1 MKPSFQPV
9 CGCAMA
15 SPHQPPPPAKKPP
28 PLSPT
33 TISALDQDTLREIF
47 LCLPSLPSLVRAA
60 LSCHT
65 FLDAVRSSPAFR
77 RRFRALHPPPL
88 LGHFLTTQDTT
99 IPTFLPLRS
108 RSDPDIAAAVRGGD
122 FFLTRLPVPED
133 GAVSVPVP
141 APALEDNG
149 DGVSVPVPAPAP
161 EDDGEDAV
169 SGSEDDDEDPVPEW
183 SIEDCRDGFV
193 VLDNWS
199 TQQIA
204 VYNPLAR
211 TLDLF
216 PLPLRREDCEGQY
229 SDYYILAEEE
239 EDYLPYRVVCVWHS
253 ERGARAMVLSSDT
266 SKWQIFPW
274 VDIDGLWP
282 QTGKLVNGCIYWT
295 IGMNDARVLNTATM
309 QFSRTDKPPRRRG
322 NEILT
327 AGKTKDGRLCVVC
340 APLGPLTF
348 ESVLAVWI
356 RRADDDGVERWMLD
370 MSLPLQ
376 EISGIVRC
384 EFKEDNVKYQVTVRT
399 IIDGFVYFSAYCGV
413 WPHHHS
419 TLWLLSFCLETA
431 ALNKLGRILSGVSYP
446 YIMPWPRS
454 LVGTQQANQLIQ
466 LKTHNSLACS

>member
-1 MKPSFQPV
+1 
-9 CGCAMA
+9 MA
-15 SPHQPPPPAKKPP
+15 SPQQSPPAKKPP
-28 PLSPT
+28 PLPPT
-33 TISALDQDTLREIF
+33 TISALDLDTLREIF
-47 LCLPSLPSLVRAA
+47 LCLPSLPSLARAA
-60 LSCHT
+60 LSCRT
-65 FLDAVRSSPAFR
+65 FLDAVR
-77 RRFRALHPPPL
+77 
-88 LGHFLTTQDTT
+88 HFLTTQDTT
-99 IPTFLPLRS
+99 IPTFVPLRS
-108 RSDPDIAAAVRGGD
+108 RSDPDIAAAVRGAD
-122 FFLTRLPVPED
+122 FFLTRLPVLED
-133 GAVSVPVP
+133 GAVPVP
-141 APALEDNG
+141 APVSAPEDNG
-149 DGVSVPVPAPAP
+149 DGVSIPFPAPAP

-169 SGSEDDDEDPVPEW
+169 SGSEDDDEDPIPDPEW
-183 SIEDCRDGFV
+183 SIDDCRDGFV
-193 VLDNWS
+193 VLHNWS

-216 PLPLRREDCEGQY
+216 PLPPRREDCEGQY
-229 SDYYILAEEE
+229 SDYYILAEEEE

-309 QFSRTDKPPRRRG
+309 QFSRMDKPPRRRG

-370 MSLPLQ
+370 KSLPLQ
-376 EISGIVRC
+376 EIAGIVRC

-413 WPHHHS
+413 WQHHHS

-454 LVGTQQANQLIQ
+454 LVGTQQGD
-466 LKTHNSLACS
+466 

>member
-1 MKPSFQPV
+1 
-9 CGCAMA
+9 MA
-15 SPHQPPPPAKKPP
+15 SPQQSPPAKKPP
-28 PLSPT
+28 PLPPT
-33 TISALDQDTLREIF
+33 TISSLDLDTLREIF
-47 LCLPSLPSLVRAA
+47 LCLPSLPSLARAA
-60 LSCHT
+60 LSCRT

-77 RRFRALHPPPL
+77 RR
-88 LGHFLTTQDTT
+88 
-99 IPTFLPLRS
+99 
-108 RSDPDIAAAVRGGD
+108 RSDPDIAAAVRGAD
-122 FFLTRLPVPED
+122 FFLTRLPVLED
-133 GAVSVPVP
+133 GAVPVP
-141 APALEDNG
+141 APVSAPEDNG
-149 DGVSVPVPAPAP
+149 DGVSIPVPAPAP

-169 SGSEDDDEDPVPEW
+169 SGSEDDDEDPIPDPEW
-183 SIEDCRDGFV
+183 SIDDCRDGFV
-193 VLDNWS
+193 VLHNWS

-216 PLPLRREDCEGQY
+216 PLPPRREDCEGQY
-229 SDYYILAEEE
+229 SDYYILAEEEE

-309 QFSRTDKPPRRRG
+309 QFSRMDKPPRRRG

-370 MSLPLQ
+370 KSLPLQ
-376 EISGIVRC
+376 EIAGIVRC

-413 WPHHHS
+413 WQHHHS

-454 LVGTQQANQLIQ
+454 LVGTQQGD
-466 LKTHNSLACS
+466 

>member
-1 MKPSFQPV
+1 
-9 CGCAMA
+9 MA
-15 SPHQPPPPAKKPP
+15 SPQQPPPAKKPP

-33 TISALDQDTLREIF
+33 TISALDLDTLREIF

-60 LSCHT
+60 LSCRT

-77 RRFRALHPPPL
+77 RR
-88 LGHFLTTQDTT
+88 
-99 IPTFLPLRS
+99 

-133 GAVSVPVP
+133 GAVPVP
-141 APALEDNG
+141 APAPEDNG

-161 EDDGEDAV
+161 EDDGEDTV
-169 SGSEDDDEDPVPEW
+169 SGSEDNDEDPVPEW

-216 PLPLRREDCEGQY
+216 PLPPRREDCEGQY
-229 SDYYILAEEE
+229 SDYYILAEEEE

-282 QTGKLVNGCIYWT
+282 QTAKLVNGCIYWT

-309 QFSRTDKPPRRRG
+309 QFSRMDKPPRRRG

-370 MSLPLQ
+370 KSLPLQ
-376 EISGIVRC
+376 EIAGIVRC

-413 WPHHHS
+413 WQHHHS

-446 YIMPWPRS
+446 YIMPWPCS
-454 LVGTQQANQLIQ
+454 LVGTQQGD
-466 LKTHNSLACS
+466 